1 MKIERTSPKKI
12 FTNFL
17 ALSYG
22 ELIAR
27 LLGLIATVYLARVL
41 GAQGFGKVSFAFS
54 IVSYFAYI
62 AGSWGFDKYG
72 VREVAKNKHEVKRYV
87 ESIVT
92 TRFLVAVITYVLL
105 GAFVYLI
112 PIPAITKKITLSY
125 GLMLFTLPFGLA
137 WVFAGMERMNV
148 IAIGTIAKQAV
159 FCGCILFLV
168 RGKDQILIV
177 PLSHVAGEIAGVVL
191 WTCFFCRE
199 FRIYRLKVDIPFT
212 KKVIAESVPFGVSNV
227 TNVIFQNMG
236 IVMLGFLRG
245 EQIVGWYSGA
255 HKIVTLILTFSKFYH
270 VSLFPAISRAGK
282 YNVQQMSFLVDKS
295 VRFAII
301 LSLPIG
307 FGGTILAGEIVKLI
321 FGGEFYGSVSGL
333 KLLIWTVS
341 LSLISGNYVNALLAL
356 DRVKEIMKVLL
367 YATVV
372 HIVFNFSLIPMFGL
386 MGAASAAVISEAVI
400 LVSALIY
407 VHRIGVKSSFVAH
420 MAKPLI
426 ACLGMIGLLKLLP
439 RMNFATSLTLGTI
452 SYFLVLIS
460 LKGITFHEIRSIYR
474 ETLSS

>member
-1 MKIERTSPKKI
+1 
-12 FTNFL
+12 
-17 ALSYG
+17 
-22 ELIAR
+22 
-27 LLGLIATVYLARVL
+27 
-41 GAQGFGKVSFAFS
+41 
-54 IVSYFAYI
+54 
-62 AGSWGFDKYG
+62 
-72 VREVAKNKHEVKRYV
+72 
-87 ESIVT
+87 
-92 TRFLVAVITYVLL
+92 
-105 GAFVYLI
+105 
-112 PIPAITKKITLSY
+112 
-125 GLMLFTLPFGLA
+125 
-137 WVFAGMERMNV
+137 
-148 IAIGTIAKQAV
+148 
-159 FCGCILFLV
+159 
-168 RGKDQILIV
+168 
-177 PLSHVAGEIAGVVL
+177 
-191 WTCFFCRE
+191 
-199 FRIYRLKVDIPFT
+199 
-212 KKVIAESVPFGVSNV
+212 
-227 TNVIFQNMG
+227 
-236 IVMLGFLRG
+236 
-245 EQIVGWYSGA
+245 
-255 HKIVTLILTFSKFYH
+255 
-270 VSLFPAISRAGK
+270 
-282 YNVQQMSFLVDKS
+282 MSFLVDKS